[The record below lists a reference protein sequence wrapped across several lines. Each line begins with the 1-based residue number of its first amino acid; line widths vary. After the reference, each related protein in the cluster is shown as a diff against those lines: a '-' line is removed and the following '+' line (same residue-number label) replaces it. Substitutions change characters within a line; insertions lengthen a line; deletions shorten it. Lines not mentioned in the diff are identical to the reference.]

1 MVVVNPHRTTAIV
14 IRHDGRHVTLVPMKS
29 GRLHAT
35 RLARECFD
43 AEWRPMDYDLARALA
58 LFLQHA
64 AEQGA
69 TREALQGLRRLGE
82 RERAVLARLF

>member
-1 MVVVNPHRTTAIV
+1 VVVVNPRRTTAIV
-14 IRHDGRHVTLVPMKS
+14 IRHDGRHVTLVPMRS
-29 GRLHAT
+29 GCLHAT

-43 AEWRPMDYDLARALA
+43 AEWRPMDYDLDRALA

-69 TREALQGLRRLGE
+69 TREAMQGLRRLGE